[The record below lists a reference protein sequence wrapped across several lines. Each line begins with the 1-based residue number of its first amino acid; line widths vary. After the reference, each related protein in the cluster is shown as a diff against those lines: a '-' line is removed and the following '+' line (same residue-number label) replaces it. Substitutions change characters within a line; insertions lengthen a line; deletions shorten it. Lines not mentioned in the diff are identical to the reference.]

1 MPSHTSTNTKP
12 KTLKE
17 LKASG
22 YKFRPV
28 REEIRENILKALRD
42 KSPMFNGII
51 GYDETVIPQVINALL
66 ARHDF
71 LLLGLRGQAKTRL
84 LRSLVDFLD
93 PEIPVIADSPIP
105 EDPLK
110 PVTPTG
116 KRLAREL
123 GDDLRIEWMSAG
135 ERYHEKLATP
145 DVTIADVIGDIDPI
159 KAMNQKLD
167 FSSEE
172 IIHYGIVP
180 RSNRCVFTIN
190 ELPDLQPRIQVGL
203 LNILEEQDF
212 QIRGF
217 PIRMPLD
224 IVMAFT
230 ANPED
235 YTNRGNIITPLK
247 DRIEAQIMTHYPRT
261 LEEGVA
267 IIRQEAWAGRAG
279 DIHMSISDLF
289 YRLVEQTAIEARE
302 SEYVDRNSGVSA
314 RMPIA
319 LMETLMSAME
329 QRAVINGE
337 QEAFARICDLYAA
350 LPAVTGKI
358 ELVYRGEQEG
368 AGHVA
373 EHLIGKAIK
382 ERFNEMFVP
391 NYKRGRDARNSIEG
405 FSDIISW
412 FEQGNRI
419 DLDDSMPM
427 QALKE
432 QLSMVSG
439 LERKARKVFGNSDT
453 ATMISAMEFILEGL
467 SQNFMLSKFK
477 MVRGTRYA
485 DELSTMTEDGD

>member
-1 MPSHTSTNTKP
+1 MGTLASTVTRP

-17 LKASG
+17 LKATG
-22 YKFRPV
+22 YQFRPV
-28 REEIRENILKALRD
+28 REEIRENILKLLQE
-42 KSPMFNGII
+42 KSPLFSGII
-51 GYDETVIPQVINALL
+51 GYEETVIPQVINALL

-93 PEIPVIADSPIP
+93 PEIPIIAGSPIP
-105 EDPLK
+105 EDPLR

-116 KRLAREL
+116 RNLLREM
-123 GDDLRIEWMSAG
+123 GDNLPIEWLSASD
-135 ERYHEKLATP
+135 RYHEKLATP

-159 KAMNQKLD
+159 KAMNRKLD

-180 RSNRCVFTIN
+180 RSNRCIFAIN

-224 IVMAFT
+224 ILMVFT

-267 IIRQEAWAGRAG
+267 IIRQEAWAGRGEA
-279 DIHMSISDLF
+279 IHMTIPDLF
-289 YRLVEQTAIEARE
+289 YRLVEQTAMEARE

-329 QRAVINGE
+329 QRAVLNGE
-337 QEAFARICDLYAA
+337 HEAFARVCDLYSA
-350 LPAVTGKI
+350 LPAITGKI

-391 NYKRGRDARNSIEG
+391 NYKRGRDARNGIDG
-405 FSDIISW
+405 FSEIISW

-419 DLDDSMPM
+419 DLDDCMDLRSLRESLG
-427 QALKE
+427 AI
-432 QLSMVSG
+432 SG
-439 LERKARKVFGNSDT
+439 LERKAKKIFGNSDA
-453 ATMISAMEFILEGL
+453 ATMVSAMEFILEGL

-477 MVRGTRYA
+477 LVRGTRYA
-485 DELSTMTEDGD
+485 DELSTMGEDSD

>member
-1 MPSHTSTNTKP
+1 MIQTSIATTP
-12 KTLKE
+12 KTLGE
-17 LKASG
+17 LKAAG
-22 YKFRPV
+22 YEYRPV
-28 REEIRENILKALRD
+28 RDEIRENIIKALRERR
-42 KSPMFNGII
+42 KLFAGII

-93 PEIPVIADSPIP
+93 PSIPIIADSPIP

-110 PVTPTG
+110 PITPTG
-116 KRLAREL
+116 KRLLREQ
-123 GDDLRIEWMSAG
+123 GDNLKIFWLEAG
-135 ERYHEKLATP
+135 DRYHEKLATP

-159 KAMNQKLD
+159 KAMNRKLD

-180 RSNRCVFTIN
+180 RSNRCIFAIN

-224 IVMAFT
+224 VLMVFT

-267 IIRQEAWAGRAG
+267 IIRQEAWAARNSEMR
-279 DIHMSISDLF
+279 MSIPDLF
-289 YRLVEQTAIEARE
+289 YRLVEQTAIEARD

-337 QEAFARICDLYAA
+337 TEAFARICDLYSA
-350 LPAVTGKI
+350 LPAVTGKV
-358 ELVYRGEQEG
+358 ELVYKGEQEG
-368 AGHVA
+368 PGQVA
-373 EHLIGKAIK
+373 EHLIGKAVK

-391 NYKRGRDARNSIEG
+391 SHKRGRDARNSIEG
-405 FSDIISW
+405 FTEIISW
-412 FEQGNRI
+412 FEQGNKI
-419 DLDDSMPM
+419 DVDDSCDL
-427 QALKE
+427 ATLKE
-432 QLSMVSG
+432 RLSSVTG
-439 LERKARKVFGNSDT
+439 LERKAKKAFGNVET
-453 ATMISAMEFILEGL
+453 ATLVSAMEFILEGL

-477 MVRGTRYA
+477 LIRGTRYA
-485 DELSTMTEDGD
+485 DELSTMSEDND